1 MSDVAALT
9 AAMALV
15 PGLYSRNRMFELF
28 EQSAVR
34 RARGRARMLRGLLR
48 AVGHADADVDLSAAA
63 GGRVALHYKIARLR
77 LERTVQMTEFEL
89 SVLRVLLASGPR
101 PRALEPSAADRPR
114 VEEALARLA

>member
-15 PGLYSRNRMFELF
+15 PGLYSRNKMFALF
-28 EQSAVR
+28 EQSEVR
-34 RARGRARMLRGLLR
+34 RARARARMLRGLLR
-48 AVGHADADVDLSAAA
+48 VIGHAHADVELVNKD
-63 GGRVALHYKIARLR
+63 GRVRLHYRIARLR
-77 LERTVQMTEFEL
+77 LERTVQISEFEL

-101 PRALEPSAADRPR
+101 PRALEVVPSDMPR